1 MTRPEAVIF
10 DIGNVLIE
18 WHPIRFYDRVLGEA
32 ARRRLFEEVDLH
44 GTNLKVDAGADFHES
59 IAALANA
66 HPEHRDAIL
75 MWRDN
80 WLEMCTP
87 VIERSVRLLGA
98 LRARGI
104 PVFALTNFGAAT
116 FEIARANYP
125 FLNDF
130 DRRYVSAHLKVMKPE
145 PRIYEI
151 VEEDSSLAPAAL
163 LFADD
168 RPENVEA
175 AAARG
180 WRAHLFDGPEG
191 WASRLVSEGL
201 LTEEEAA

>member
-1 MTRPEAVIF
+1 MTRPEAVVF

-32 ARRRLFEEVDLH
+32 GRRRLFDEVDLE
-44 GTNLKVDAGADFHES
+44 GMNQQVDAGADFHDS
-59 IAALANA
+59 IAALADA

-87 VIERSVRLLGA
+87 EIPHSVRLLGA

-116 FEIARANYP
+116 FEMARDRYP
-125 FLNDF
+125 FLDDF
-130 DRRYVSAHLKVMKPE
+130 DRRYVSAHLQVMKPA

-151 VEEDSSLAPAAL
+151 VEDDSGMAPGGL

-180 WRAHLFDGPEG
+180 WRVHLFDGAEG
-191 WASRLVSEGL
+191 WAGRLVSEGL